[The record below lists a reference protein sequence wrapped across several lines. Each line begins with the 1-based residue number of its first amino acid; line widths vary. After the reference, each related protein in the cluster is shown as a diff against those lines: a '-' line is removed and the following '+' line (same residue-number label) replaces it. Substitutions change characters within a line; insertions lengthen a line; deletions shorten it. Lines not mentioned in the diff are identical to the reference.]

1 MKASVLRLT
10 VAAVVVCFHGSCGA
24 PEETARESDT
34 VDGAAEI
41 LNGTTSNNNQT
52 VGIQTTY
59 TDQVTGATA
68 VGTCTGTP
76 IGCSASKTVIL
87 TAAHCIPLVRINPF
101 TGAQLVRTQVQVTA
115 DSTVAT
121 GLVSATVVNSHPG
134 YFGVSP
140 LDINDIAI
148 LVVPSKMAVTCV
160 EVNRE
165 VLRPERLS
173 QVSIAGYGVNQDVP
187 LGLPASGSGVRRS
200 APGTFR
206 AALTYH
212 YQAANG
218 NAVGNTQRQ
227 CQGDSG
233 GPTFATIGGVTKV
246 LGTVSYGRNASAPQT
261 SCGDDFNGSFNVRA
275 DMHVDFI
282 DSNLEREGFLTK
294 NVFSDVEMHPA
305 RDEIT
310 WMTRAGNISGFPGG
324 TFRPDDLVTRGQFA
338 AILAQTF
345 LRDAPLADAL
355 PKDVP
360 TNYFA
365 AQAIRRVV
373 KAGMMRGFPD
383 GTFGPEKQV
392 LRQDVLVALVN
403 GLSIPSRANS
413 SAMALAQAF
422 IDTDDISSY
431 ARPAVANAFG
441 WDMLR
446 NTALLA
452 RRSMSGNA
460 IRPLAPATRAE
471 VASFIW
477 WARTGAQTTPGTDV
491 DVDGVPDKNDFCEFV
506 PGGSTNGC

>member
-1 MKASVLRLT
+1 MKIHLFRATLVT
-10 VAAVVVCFHGSCGA
+10 VIACFHWSCGMSQE
-24 PEETARESDT
+24 PEQDAVGVEN
-34 VDGAAEI
+34 AAEI
-41 LNGTTSNNNQT
+41 LNGTNSNTNNT

-59 TDQVTGATA
+59 VDQTTGLTA
-68 VGTCTGTP
+68 VGTCSGTP
-76 IGCSASKTVIL
+76 IACSNSKTVIL
-87 TAAHCIPLVRINPF
+87 TAAHCIPLVKLNPF
-101 TGAQLVRTQVQVTA
+101 TGQPLVRTQVQVTA

-121 GLVSATVVNSHPG
+121 GLLTATVANSHPS
-134 YFGVSP
+134 YVGVLA

-160 EVNRE
+160 DINRE
-165 VLRPERLS
+165 VIRTERLS
-173 QVSIAGYGVNQDVP
+173 QVSIAGYGVNQDLAAGNP
-187 LGLPASGSGVRRS
+187 PQGSGVRRS
-200 APGTFR
+200 AAGTFR

-218 NAVGNTQRQ
+218 NTVMNTQRQ

-246 LGTVSYGRNASAPQT
+246 LGAVSYGRNASGMMT

-282 DSNLEREGFLTK
+282 DSNLEREGFLPK
-294 NVFSDVEMHPA
+294 VVFSDVETHPA

-310 WMTRAGNISGFPGG
+310 WMNRAGNISGFPGG
-324 TFRPDDLVTRGQFA
+324 TFKPDEFVTRGQFA

-360 TNYFA
+360 ATSFA

-403 GLSIPSRANS
+403 GLSIPARANS
-413 SAMALAQAF
+413 SAMALSQAF
-422 IDTDDISSY
+422 IDTNDISAY

-452 RRSMSGNA
+452 QRSMGGNA

-477 WARTGAQTTPGTDV
+477 WARFGAQTTPGTDV
-491 DVDGVPDKNDFCEFV
+491 DVDGVPDKSDFCEFI
-506 PGGSTNGC
+506 PGGSANGC